1 MAAENALP
9 TQERR
14 DRRGTRAHVTDT
26 TFIHEFAEP
35 PGKAAAEPS
44 AAYGLGGGI
53 RNRSR

>member
-14 DRRGTRAHVTDT
+14 DRRGTKAHVTDT

-44 AAYGLGGGI
+44 AAYGLGCGI